1 MLSILRRTARK
12 RRVCGA
18 WWFQS
23 PPEISPLLRFRRRSP
38 GFSPFLISAVDFG
51 VLSTNLS
58 AAGWAHNQS
67 ATPECFDASADSIRK
82 RCSERSSREGE
93 AEHLVLGLPGEPGRG
108 SRAPCAG
115 PPRRGAARADREAV
129 ADQLAAAAGE
139 NRRSVDQARTLLL
152 VAVGGES
159 SDAAAVWRYAAEDCH
174 AAVASGIGSLQS
186 TANCDDEIGGKGI
199 SV

>member
-1 MLSILRRTARK
+1 MLSILRKTARK

-93 AEHLVLGLPGEPGRG
+93 AEHLVLGLPGEEKVRRRACGSSRG
-108 SRAPCAG
+108 YARLSRLAPHSAHS
-115 PPRRGAARADREAV
+115 A
-129 ADQLAAAAGE
+129 
-139 NRRSVDQARTLLL
+139 
-152 VAVGGES
+152 
-159 SDAAAVWRYAAEDCH
+159 
-174 AAVASGIGSLQS
+174 
-186 TANCDDEIGGKGI
+186 
-199 SV
+199 